1 MDFDFT
7 EDQYALR
14 DLARDVFAK
23 ESSPARL
30 REVWE
35 ADGERDPRVWKTLA
49 DVGLLGLTV
58 AEEHGGLGGDATDVA
73 LVLEE
78 AGRAALP
85 EPFLETVAIAAPMLA
100 RFGTDRHRTEW
111 LPRIA
116 AGDAIA
122 TVRPPDSPFAVDA
135 DVANS
140 FIILDEAGDA
150 RLVVG
155 ERLAGRRVPSEDRAR
170 RLFEFAGGTGGDR
183 MAPGAAAYLTRVGAV
198 ATANLLNGVSLRLLE
213 STVEYVKGREQFGR
227 AVGSFQAVKHK
238 LATVHTELEAA
249 RSSAWYAAYAIANDL
264 PDADRAAGVAKAT
277 ANEAA
282 ALANREAL
290 QCHAG
295 IGFTWEHDLHLWLKR
310 GKALEGTWGTAREHR
325 ATLAAGLFD
334 EDEEGGP

>member
-23 ESSPARL
+23 ESPPARL

-49 DVGLLGLTV
+49 DVGLLGLT
-58 AEEHGGLGGDATDVA
+58 APEDHGGLGGNATDLA

-85 EPFLETVAIAAPMLA
+85 EPFLETVAIAAPMLV
-100 RFGTDRHRTEW
+100 RFGSDEQRAEW

-122 TVRPPDSPFAVDA
+122 TVRPPGSPFAVDA
-135 DVANS
+135 DIAS
-140 FIILDEAGDA
+140 FIILDEGGDT
-150 RLVVG
+150 RMVFG
-155 ERLAGRRVPSEDRAR
+155 DGLAGRRVPSEDRAR
-170 RLFEFAGGTGGDR
+170 RLFHYGGGAAGDPLP
-183 MAPGAAAYLTRVGAV
+183 PGATASLARLGAV
-198 ATANLLNGVSLRLLE
+198 ATASLLNGVSLRLLE
-213 STVEYVKGREQFGR
+213 TTVEYVKGREQFGR
-227 AVGSFQAVKHK
+227 PVGSFQAVKHK

-249 RSSAWYAAYAIANDL
+249 RSSAWYAAYAISYDL
-264 PDADRAAGVAKAT
+264 PGADRAAGVAKAA
-277 ANEAA
+277 ANEAG

-290 QCHAG
+290 QLHAG

-325 ATLAAGLFD
+325 ARLAAGLF
-334 EDEEGGP
+334 EDEEGAP